1 MTNIYKLMSTLLHE
15 FEFELADE
23 KERAQAQEGY
33 FHGKIPAMMS
43 VGISD
48 LRDPLM
54 VKAKQRTAHKI

>member
-1 MTNIYKLMSTLLHE
+1 MSTLLRE

-23 KERAQAQEGY
+23 QARARAQEGH

-48 LRDPLM
+48 LADPLM
-54 VKAKQRTAHKI
+54 VKAKHRTSS